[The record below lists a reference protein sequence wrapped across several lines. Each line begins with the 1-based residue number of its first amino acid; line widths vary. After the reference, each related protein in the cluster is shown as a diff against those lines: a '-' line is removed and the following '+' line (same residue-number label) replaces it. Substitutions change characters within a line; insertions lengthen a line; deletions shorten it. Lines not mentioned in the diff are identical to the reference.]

1 MVLAE
6 IVGTV
11 VSTIH
16 HKAYDGKRLMLCQP
30 IAPDGAHTGN
40 QIIALDRVQSG
51 VGETVLILREGTGVR
66 QLYGETDFPVRSVIV
81 GIVDDIVL

>member
-1 MVLAE
+1 MVLAK

-16 HKAYDGKRLMLCQP
+16 HKAYDGKRIMLCQP
-30 IAPDGAHTGN
+30 LTPDGSHTGN
-40 QIIALDRVQSG
+40 QIIALDRVQAG
-51 VGETVLILREGTGVR
+51 VGERVLILREGTGVR